1 MSKLIHM
8 VLKSL
13 ALTLC
18 SLWLA
23 AVMFIDLISYRIPNS
38 LVLVGLTLIWPCLFL
53 IGLKFQI
60 SLPSITFT
68 AVSLIL
74 GWFSLIG
81 MGDAKLLLLAAPWL
95 HYDNLSKALV
105 MMIAVSWAQLL
116 VGSALKGKVLE
127 RIAFAPAILSA
138 VLLNLA
144 T

>member
-1 MSKLIHM
+1 MSRLIHM

-18 SLWLA
+18 FLWLT
-23 AVMFIDLISYRIPNS
+23 AVIFIDLISYRIPNS
-38 LVLVGLTLIWPCLFL
+38 LVLVGVTLIWPCLFL

-60 SLPSITFT
+60 SLPSLTLT
-68 AVSLIL
+68 LVSLIL
-74 GWFSLIG
+74 GFVSLIG
-81 MGDAKLLLLAAPWL
+81 MGDAKLFLIAAPWL
-95 HYDNLSKALV
+95 HYENLSSALV
-105 MMIAVSWAQLL
+105 MMIAVSWAQLI
-116 VGSALKGKVLE
+116 VGLAVKGRVLQ